1 MKAWETEAQFKWL
14 VQVHPKWSLLPVC
27 VLSSLT
33 TSSVPLDM
41 EPRKARGSTVGAG
54 GQVEFCRVPRPP
66 GRAGT
71 VGSQWVGKPV
81 LESEAPRNA
90 VSCATRGQQRLGNES
105 TRLRLLSLEGSGCS
119 SGLLGFTFRGAAA
132 EAGLSERAPA
142 SGLWEFF
149 CLCFTAPR

>member
-1 MKAWETEAQFKWL
+1 MACSSS
-14 VQVHPKWSLLPVC
+14 PKVESSACVCPLLSNNLLCP
-27 VLSSLT
+27 SRHGAT
-33 TSSVPLDM
+33 QGQ
-41 EPRKARGSTVGAG
+41 RGSTVGAG

-105 TRLRLLSLEGSGCS
+105 MRLRLLSLEGSGCS